1 MMQTATCHL
10 STCWESVWKTKAK
23 DCPHLQEDAPKRVDR
38 KNRQLSKFQRNRAGA
53 SNRGKYRSDTRDRIQ
68 HKNIALRERVS
79 AIANGNLRLAIMA
92 ASPIAD
98 GNFEAIQEPYDLLN
112 IYMNSALAGY
122 SSREQRLAEN
132 LAIYDCCDL
141 IEGDPCYEELLGLG
155 YDDAEIRDFAS
166 RLNDQEIVTILTSA
180 GGVLAIRME
189 EQNLRDFFDMPPLRK
204 KKGTAVCRFHS
215 AYRRNAERAVS
226 QSRQV
231 NG

>member
-1 MMQTATCHL
+1 
-10 STCWESVWKTKAK
+10 
-23 DCPHLQEDAPKRVDR
+23 
-38 KNRQLSKFQRNRAGA
+38 
-53 SNRGKYRSDTRDRIQ
+53 
-68 HKNIALRERVS
+68 
-79 AIANGNLRLAIMA
+79 MA

-180 GGVLAIRME
+180 DGVLAIRME
-189 EQNLRDFFDMPPLRK
+189 EQNLRDFLICRHFA
-204 KKGTAVCRFHS
+204 KKGTAVLRISFCIPQKCRT
-215 AYRRNAERAVS
+215 RRISKPPSQWLKCAEVRACTTTFEGNARKL
-226 QSRQV
+226 
-231 NG
+231 GMK